1 MTDTLLELTLDELR
15 EYTQHDLVTR
25 VFGKLDPTS
34 DAYRELENK
43 IIADLKIYE
52 PAVAY
57 EGKQLIAGNK
67 RRQIALDHAAE
78 FPDWRFKVR
87 VFTGTPQE
95 ALNYAVV
102 SNTVHT
108 TITNNE
114 RAIAGA
120 RLYEL
125 TKELFRREISF
136 PRIATQVGVTST
148 LVQDAHTILMSG
160 NQDCIEAI
168 SRKSKPVGVRVLSEI
183 ISKFPN
189 NNDNSTK
196 NLEIWSRSANDP
208 EYRKKVLANLK
219 DTKIQKKQADIAA
232 KIRNASN
239 EAAANG
245 KDITYGVVM
254 ITPPPGV
261 SLDDVRSLV
270 VPAAE
275 DCAVFLWAET
285 HEIAA
290 KIEILEG
297 WGLTYKQLYVW
308 GKSKTEAEFLLFASK
323 GKLEAVDNMS
333 TLQSASSK
341 NGKPPIF
348 KDGIAKMFNVPRY
361 DMFGTGKDGQDNW
374 WYGNSIVEDTV
385 IPITRTPGK
394 VKVQRKV

>member
-1 MTDTLLELTLDELR
+1 MTDTLLELTLDELQ

-34 DAYRELENK
+34 DAYRELENRV
-43 IIADLKIYE
+43 IADAKIYE

-87 VFTGTPQE
+87 VFTGTLQE
-95 ALNYAVV
+95 ALTFAVV

-108 TITNNE
+108 TITKNE

-125 TKELFRREISF
+125 QKELFRQEISF
-136 PRIATQVGVTST
+136 PRIASQVGVGSS
-148 LVQDAHTILMSG
+148 LVQDAHAILTSG
-160 NQDCIEAI
+160 NQDCIDAI
-168 SRKSKPVGVRVLSEI
+168 SHKSKPVSVIALAEI
-183 ISKFPN
+183 ISKFP
-189 NNDNSTK
+189 DK
-196 NLEIWSRSANDP
+196 QEIWSKAANNP
-208 EYRKKVLANLK
+208 EDRKKILATLK
-219 DTKIQKKQADIAA
+219 DGKNLKKQAEIAA

-239 EAAANG
+239 EAAAKGEGIN
-245 KDITYGVVM
+245 YGVVM
-254 ITPPPGV
+254 IAPPPGV